1 MIVYYV
7 DMALSFAMLGKM
19 KSVMMIL
26 TQSASL
32 YLLSQLKVRYAQENN
47 MAGKYPSLE
56 KGFNKRKCMEE
67 LVSFIPS

>member
-7 DMALSFAMLGKM
+7 DMALLFAMLGKM

-56 KGFNKRKCMEE
+56 KGFIKENAWKNW
-67 LVSFIPS
+67 

>member
-7 DMALSFAMLGKM
+7 DMALSFAMLGEM
-19 KSVMMIL
+19 KSVMMIH

-56 KGFNKRKCMEE
+56 KGFIKENAWKNW
-67 LVSFIPS
+67 

>member
-7 DMALSFAMLGKM
+7 DMALLFAMLGKM
-19 KSVMMIL
+19 KSFMMIL

-56 KGFNKRKCMEE
+56 KGFIKENAWKNW
-67 LVSFIPS
+67 